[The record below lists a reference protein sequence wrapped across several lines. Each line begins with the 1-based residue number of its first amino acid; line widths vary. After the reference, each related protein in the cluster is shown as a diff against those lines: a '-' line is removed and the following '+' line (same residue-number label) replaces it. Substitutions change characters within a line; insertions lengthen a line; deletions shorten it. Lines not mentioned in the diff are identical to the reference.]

1 MGRRP
6 ASGDVGVRARALLGA
21 LLAGLAVPQ
30 AAPAASELPLGSRSL
45 DERRSVSRVAPGL
58 TWTRIVREGG
68 PWRVNVLRVD
78 PTRLAGRMGGVLSN
92 RRIAG
97 RERTS
102 AMGRRSRALAGV
114 NGGFFAVDG
123 DPVGALAIG
132 GRLLSEPVD
141 GRSGLLVPAAAG
153 ARPAIGPLEFQG
165 EVAGEGA
172 ERSLDGVER
181 RRGSIPACGGRGGDR
196 PTERP
201 NAALTCTDPS
211 ELVLFSRRYGPSTG
225 TSGGLEAV
233 LDEGVVRALRG
244 GGDTAIPRGGLVLSA
259 SGGAVAFLR
268 AAAPPGS
275 RPELRLGLR
284 ADGLEV
290 AVGEQALV
298 VGGGPRLLAG
308 GRIAVTSRSEG
319 FAPLEAPGFYASFVR
334 ARNPRTLAGVR
345 RDGDL
350 LLVTVDG
357 RQPGWSAGV
366 TLSEAARVM
375 RALGARDALNLDGG
389 GSTAMTVRGELVS
402 RPSDPGGERPVSD
415 GVFVLP

>member
-1 MGRRP
+1 MAIP
-6 ASGDVGVRARALLGA
+6 H
-21 LLAGLAVPQ
+21 
-30 AAPAASELPLGSRSL
+30 AAQAASELPLGPRAL
-45 DERRSVSRVAPGL
+45 EERRSVARVAPGL
-58 TWTRIVREGG
+58 TWTRIVRKGG
-68 PWRVNVLRVD
+68 PWRVNLLRID
-78 PTRLAGRMGGVLSN
+78 ADRLAGRVGGVLSN

-97 RERTS
+97 TERVG
-102 AMGRRSRALAGV
+102 AMGRRTRALAGV
-114 NGGFFAVDG
+114 NGGFFAVGG

-153 ARPAIGPLEFQG
+153 ARPSVALLGFEAA
-165 EVAGEGA
+165 VAGEGE

-211 ELVLFSRRYGPSTG
+211 ELVLLSRRYGTATG
-225 TSGGLEAV
+225 TRGGLEAV
-233 LDEGVVRALRG
+233 LDDGLVRQLRA
-244 GGDTAIPRGGLVLSA
+244 GGDTAIPRRGLVLTA
-259 SGGAVAFLR
+259 SGGATGFLR
-268 AAAPPGS
+268 RAVSPGS
-275 RPELRLGLR
+275 RPELRISLQ
-284 ADGLEV
+284 ADGRGV
-290 AVGEQALV
+290 ALNEQALV
-298 VGGGPRLLAG
+298 VGGGPRLLVG
-308 GRIAVTSRSEG
+308 GRVAVAARAEG
-319 FAPLEAPGFYASFVR
+319 FAPLEAPGFFTSFVR

-345 RDGDL
+345 RDGSL

-366 TLSEAARVM
+366 TLREAARVM

-389 GSTAMTVRGELVS
+389 GSTTMTVRGELVN
-402 RPSDPGGERPVSD
+402 RASDPTGERPVSD